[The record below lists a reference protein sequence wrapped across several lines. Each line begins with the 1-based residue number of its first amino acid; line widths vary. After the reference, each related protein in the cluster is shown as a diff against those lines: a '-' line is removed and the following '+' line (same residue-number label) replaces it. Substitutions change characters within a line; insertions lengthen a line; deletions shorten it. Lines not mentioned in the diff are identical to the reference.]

1 MQTTYQKEQMAK
13 KNAKKDKKSNEKAEK
28 ERIQQEKVLTE
39 FLEKQ
44 TAAQA
49 AASDPVQ
56 QLKAWCS
63 KPPYLDMTEEIKRNT
78 FNLIMTCMSQLNKAQ
93 QETGLWQALDIKEA
107 AILHKYMT
115 AAGSQIRKGDE
126 CKYFYQLSQ
135 HTSTLAINLLLCIAL
150 H

>member
-1 MQTTYQKEQMAK
+1 
-13 KNAKKDKKSNEKAEK
+13 
-28 ERIQQEKVLTE
+28 
-39 FLEKQ
+39 
-44 TAAQA
+44 
-49 AASDPVQ
+49 
-56 QLKAWCS
+56 
-63 KPPYLDMTEEIKRNT
+63 MTEEIKRNT

-150 H
+150 HHRDDELGCTTDARQNAHQDDRALWQRCCP